1 MSSPSTTTPDP
12 GKQADDPHLQARWFL
27 DEVHR
32 HESSLRNYVRHSFPT
47 VRDVDDVV
55 QESYLRVWRRQMS
68 KPINQITGS
77 VKASVRGF
85 LFQVARRLALDTIRH
100 ERASPVE
107 AGADYETVP
116 DDSVSV
122 SIRDSVSAEQEYQ
135 LVLQAIDRLPA
146 RCREVVLLRKIQGKS
161 PAETAQM
168 LGLSEETIHV
178 HTRRGL
184 QKVQEFLRSQGVIS
198 ERSS

>member
-1 MSSPSTTTPDP
+1 
-12 GKQADDPHLQARWFL
+12 
-27 DEVHR
+27 
-32 HESSLRNYVRHSFPT
+32 

-68 KPINQITGS
+68 KPITQITGS

-107 AGADYETVP
+107 TGADYEAVP

-122 SIRDSVSAEQEYQ
+122 AIRESVSADQEYQ
-135 LVLQAIDRLPA
+135 LVLQAIDRLPV

-168 LGLSEETIHV
+168 LGLSEETVHV